1 MMGAPGSLVWL
12 VHHNVR
18 LGWRVFGDV
27 LAKWS
32 PAAAAAIILTVV
44 AIVHAIAW
52 AGVRSVQADPSLV
65 PSPAAM
71 AGFSGIAL
79 LWMISQ
85 GLLGATRSLYERG
98 DLDVLLGSPL
108 SVWKIVVTRAITIAI
123 NSAMSL
129 ATLVLPVAHVAAV
142 MVGPGA
148 LLLYPLLVAFALI
161 GAALGLALALL
172 LLELLGPRR
181 ARACSNILAAII
193 AGGFVLGMQIV
204 AVLPGAFLQRLN
216 AWFPVVSPQS
226 GSSLGQLVG
235 LPVMAIQG
243 DAIAALQILMVAIA
257 LFSLTILALAPTFAR
272 SVLRTAGADQHGAI
286 NRQARKRLRFREGQS
301 ASLRLKE
308 WRLMTR
314 DPNLLTQLGLQIIYT
329 LPLGIILLKSE
340 QGLPAEVAL
349 GPLIVV
355 VAAQVAASLAWIT
368 VSGEDAPELIATA
381 PVGRKWAELMKLSAI
396 ALPIA
401 LILCVP
407 ILASGARAYWVP
419 LVITACAFGAATSTA
434 VINLWHPMPGNRRGM
449 LRRHSQS
456 KVIAMAEHGLA
467 ILWAIVVVMT
477 MVGTWFTVAPLVLI
491 ALIVWLFSPPKV
503 YSRLGDASGGWF
515 HFGRAARALKAQG

>member
-1 MMGAPGSLVWL
+1 MIGAPGSLLWL
-12 VHHNVR
+12 VHHNLR
-18 LGWRVFGDV
+18 LSWRIFGDV

-32 PAAAAAIILTVV
+32 PAAAAAVIVTVIV
-44 AIVHAIAW
+44 IVHAVAW
-52 AGVRSVQADPSLV
+52 AGVRAVQADPSLM
-65 PSPAAM
+65 PSQAAM
-71 AGFSGIAL
+71 GGLTFIAL

-108 SVWKIVVTRAITIAI
+108 PVWKIVVTRGLTIAI

-129 ATLVLPVAHVAAV
+129 ATLVLPVAHVAAFL
-142 MVGPGA
+142 VGPSA
-148 LLLYPLLVAFALI
+148 LLLYPLLAAAALV
-161 GAALGLALALL
+161 GAALGIALALL

-204 AVLPGAFLQRLN
+204 AVLPGDVLHRIN
-216 AWFPVVSPQS
+216 AWVPNVSTQPA
-226 GSSLGQLVG
+226 SSFSQVLG
-235 LPVMAIQG
+235 LPVAAIQG
-243 DAIAALQILMVAIA
+243 DAVAALQILAVAIV
-257 LFSLTILALAPTFAR
+257 LFSLTVMALAGTFSR
-272 SVLRTAGADQHGAI
+272 SVLKTAGSQNHATIA
-286 NRQARKRLRFREGQS
+286 RQANKPLRFRQGLS

-314 DPNLLTQLGLQIIYT
+314 DPNLFTQLGLQIIYT
-329 LPLGIILLKSE
+329 LPLGIILYKSE
-340 QGLPAEVAL
+340 QRLPPELAL

-381 PVGRKWAELMKLSAI
+381 PVARKWAEAMKLSAI

-401 LILCVP
+401 LILLLP
-407 ILASGARAYWVP
+407 ILASGMRAYWVP
-419 LVITACAFGAATSTA
+419 LIITLCAMGAAASTA
-434 VINLWHPMPGNRRGM
+434 VINFWHPMPGNRRGM

-456 KVIAMAEHGLA
+456 KIIAMAEHGLA
-467 ILWAIVVVMT
+467 ILWGIVVVMA
-477 MVGTWFTVAPLVLI
+477 MVGTMFTLAPLIII
-491 ALIVWLFSPPKV
+491 AVIVWLFSPPKV
-503 YSRLGDASGGWF
+503 CGHD
-515 HFGRAARALKAQG
+515 GRPRRHRRRFMQIAPA